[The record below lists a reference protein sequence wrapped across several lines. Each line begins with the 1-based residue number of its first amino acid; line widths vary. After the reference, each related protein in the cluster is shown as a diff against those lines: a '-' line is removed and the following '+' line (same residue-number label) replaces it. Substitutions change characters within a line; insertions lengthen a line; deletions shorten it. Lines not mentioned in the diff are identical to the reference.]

1 MSIIEVKADAT
12 TLSKIVEYL
21 QSLQVQ
27 FTVKDTEESPYDP
40 EFVKMVLKASKEKDG
55 DRVLTEEYKKELF
68 GSL

>member
-40 EFVKMVLKASKEKDG
+40 KFVEMVLKA
-55 DRVLTEEYKKELF
+55 KKGKSTRINPENIWESIL
-68 GSL
+68 

>member
-1 MSIIEVKADAT
+1 MSIIEVNTDAT

-40 EFVKMVLKASKEKDG
+40 EFVKMVLKAREGKSTRINPENIWESI
-55 DRVLTEEYKKELF
+55 L
-68 GSL
+68 

>member
-1 MSIIEVKADAT
+1 MSIIEVNTDAT
-12 TLSKIVEYL
+12 TLAKIVAYL
-21 QSLQVQ
+21 QSLQVK

-40 EFVKMVLKASKEKDG
+40 KFVEMVLEARSEKDG